1 MIKFNRH
8 KQMTKDFEGFRE
20 QVYPDPIH
28 GWKVPTVGYGFNAN
42 AGGVPQD
49 VARGIRKMKRPE
61 ADQLF
66 EKKYVEAENRAAKFA
81 GPKYDALSEDQQA
94 ILNDMA
100 YNLGDKLFKF
110 KNMRSAIIE
119 GRLADVPREMKD
131 SQWYRQVGNRSR
143 ELINMWGAGV

>member
-1 MIKFNRH
+1 MVKF

-20 QVYPDPIH
+20 TPYLDTKGI
-28 GWKVPTVGYGFNAN
+28 PTVGYGFNIS

-61 ADQLF
+61 ADKLF
-66 EKKYVEAENRAAKFA
+66 EKKYVEAENRAARFA
-81 GPKYDALSEDQQA
+81 GPQYDALSEDQQA

-110 KNMRSAIIE
+110 KNMRAAIKE
-119 GRLADVPREMKD
+119 QRLQDVPREMKD
-131 SQWYRQVGNRSR
+131 SAWYGQVGNRSKA
-143 ELINMWGAGV
+143 LISMWGA